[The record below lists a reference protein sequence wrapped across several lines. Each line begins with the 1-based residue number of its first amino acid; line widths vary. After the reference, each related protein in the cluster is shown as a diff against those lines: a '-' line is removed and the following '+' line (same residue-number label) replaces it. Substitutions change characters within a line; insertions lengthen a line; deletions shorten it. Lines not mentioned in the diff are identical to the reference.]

1 MTLFWFIAGL
11 FMAVAL
17 LFILPPLLRQRKS
30 ADAEGNSG
38 GKLRETMNV
47 SVYRD
52 QFAELDADL
61 HNGILS
67 QEQYDQGKQELQ
79 QRLLQDVPVVTA
91 TGTASTGSAIGVMG
105 KRGVVAAA
113 IVGLAVPLLAVLLYV
128 QLGNPKGLTPQ
139 TAAEIAAAHEQDA
152 VEESRQKF
160 VAMVDMLAARL
171 KDQPQDAKGWAMLA
185 RSYAVMERFNESRD
199 AYAKLLVLT
208 PNSPEALSDY
218 ADVLAMTN
226 NGQLAGK
233 PVELINQALRLDPKH
248 PKALALAG
256 AAAFEQKNFRQAA
269 IHWGKLL
276 TVLPAD
282 SQMAQS
288 IAESIAEA
296 KFLAANEKAGVKA
309 QAGAEEKVV
318 QAQEPVSKN
327 SPPAT
332 AATTGAVSGTVTL
345 SPALAAKASPG
356 DTLFIFARASEGPKM
371 PLAILRLQAKNLP
384 AAFSLDDAMAMS
396 PAMKL
401 SSFPEVVVGAR
412 ISKSGNAMPQP
423 GDLQG
428 FSQAVKIGDKGVKVV
443 IDQQMP

>member
-11 FMAVAL
+11 FMAAAL
-17 LFILPPLLRQRKS
+17 LFILPPLLRQRKP
-30 ADAEGNSG
+30 ADVE
-38 GKLRETMNV
+38 GKLREAMNI

-61 HNGILS
+61 RNGILS

-79 QRLLQDVPVVTA
+79 QRLLQDVPVETV
-91 TGTASTGSAIGVMG
+91 TASTGSAIGVMG
-105 KRGVVAAA
+105 KRNFITAA

-128 QLGNPKGLTPQ
+128 QLGNPKGLTPP
-139 TAAEIAAAHEQDA
+139 TAAEMAAAHAQDA
-152 VEESRQKF
+152 EEESRQQF
-160 VAMVDMLAARL
+160 VAMVDKLAARL

-199 AYAKLLVLT
+199 AYARLVALT
-208 PNSPEALSDY
+208 PNSPGALADY

-226 NGQLAGK
+226 NGQLEGK
-233 PVELINQALRLDPKH
+233 PTELINQALRLDPKY

-256 AAAFEQKNFRQAA
+256 AAEFERKNFKQAA
-269 IHWGKLL
+269 IHWEKLL

-282 SQMAQS
+282 SQMVQS
-288 IAESIAEA
+288 ISASIAEA
-296 KFLAANEKAGVKA
+296 KSLASNGKAGTKA
-309 QAGAEEKVV
+309 QTPVESKVA

-327 SPPAT
+327 SPPA
-332 AATTGAVSGTVTL
+332 AATGTISGTVTL
-345 SPALAAKASPG
+345 SPALATKASPG
-356 DTLFIFARASEGPKM
+356 DTLFIFARAKEGPKM
-371 PLAILRLQAKNLP
+371 PLAILRLQVKNLP
-384 AAFSLDDAMAMS
+384 ATFSLDDAMAMS

-412 ISKSGNAMPQP
+412 ISKSSTALPQP

-428 FSQAVKIGDKGVKVV
+428 FSRTVKIGDKGIKVM
-443 IDQQMP
+443 IDQQVP